1 MPALRPTRLS
11 NSPMFNVVDT
21 LRLCPR
27 VSNTKSAT
35 GSFLLTNGR
44 DVPMTGRWP
53 WGFLRLIMGEIT
65 CSLLWAR
72 VPSEPT
78 LEHDPRPFGATVK
91 ARSEVEEKAAR
102 RAYLH
107 RHVVGLGR
115 PLRDGGAFGHW

>member
-1 MPALRPTRLS
+1 
-11 NSPMFNVVDT
+11 
-21 LRLCPR
+21 
-27 VSNTKSAT
+27 
-35 GSFLLTNGR
+35 
-44 DVPMTGRWP
+44 MTGRWP

-102 RAYLH
+102 RANLH
-107 RHVVGLGR
+107 RQVVGLGW
-115 PLRDGGAFGHW
+115 PLGDGDALDLAVVRKRRLEGKSLPPREAAVRNSRQDPCLSTHARARG

>member
-1 MPALRPTRLS
+1 
-11 NSPMFNVVDT
+11 
-21 LRLCPR
+21 
-27 VSNTKSAT
+27 
-35 GSFLLTNGR
+35 
-44 DVPMTGRWP
+44 MTGRWP

-102 RAYLH
+102 GVPIATDKLTVCGRLH
-107 RHVVGLGR
+107 WTRRLSIS
-115 PLRDGGAFGHW
+115 P